1 MKKSLTL
8 LISLIIV
15 YSAFSQSKKEQIET
29 LTFKVDSLQ
38 QLIFNERTIN
48 KVRVNELDEDIS
60 KLRKEMVGVQKE
72 LTQAKIAL
80 LEQEKASK
88 NKQLAFDERE
98 RNLLDS
104 ISFFKKEMDSLQ
116 NKTHIDLHFSLNVSN
131 KRESPATCISFI
143 ADNTI
148 VLKEGNNIIAVFEDS
163 GEGFIPNEKDVV
175 WIRTEVPST
184 RTYSFE
190 KRKND
195 EVKVNQ
201 HFFCSE
207 VDPMIDVVAWSK
219 TYKKDLHGNWKL
231 INCKGECY

>member
-1 MKKSLTL
+1 MKKSLIVL
-8 LISLIIV
+8 LSLIIV
-15 YSAFSQSKKEQIET
+15 CSAFSQSKKEQIET

-38 QLIFNERTIN
+38 QLIFNERTKN

-72 LTQAKIAL
+72 LTQATIAL

-104 ISFFKKEMDSLQ
+104 ISFFKKELDSLQ

-131 KRESPATCISFI
+131 KRASPATCISFI

-148 VLKEGNNIIAVFEDS
+148 VLKEGNNIIAVFQDS
-163 GEGFIPNEKDVV
+163 GQGFLSDEKDIVS
-175 WIRTEVPST
+175 IKTETASE

-190 KRKND
+190 KREAD
-195 EVKVNQ
+195 EITVIQ
-201 HFFCSE
+201 HFYLWE
-207 VDPMIDVVAWSK
+207 MDIDRDTWRK
-219 TYKKDLHGNWKL
+219 TYKKDLYNNWKL
-231 INCKGECY
+231 VSCDGDCE